1 MSKQTR
7 VSTSASV
14 LALLI
19 VAAGIPASASGFQ
32 LREQGASNQG
42 LSYAGVSAGGSDI
55 SSMFF
60 NPASLTRF
68 DGTQLNLGF
77 TNILPSTKFSDGAAS
92 RSMIPA
98 ASPLSAISGP
108 ASTGNDALSAV
119 TPTVYAMWSLS
130 KDLKVGFSVNVPYG
144 LTTQY
149 DANWIGRYHDLRSH
163 LETLDLS
170 PTVAYRFS
178 DQWSGGV
185 SFVARQAKAELSQAV
200 DFGYEAYGLVGK
212 IQALDKTFS
221 NTNPLTKAPIVLPGL
236 ADGSVFVKGDSWAYG
251 FKAGVLYE
259 PTKDLRV
266 GLGYQSAMKE
276 NIKGTATFTIPSTAT
291 AGLQGLATVN
301 AGHTASLGL
310 MNTVFTAATA
320 NGPVSAELNLPS
332 CISLG
337 LAYELSPTF
346 TLSAEVQRTQWSTF
360 EELRLKFTNNH
371 LLPTPDGTTYS
382 QPDQPTTEKWTDSTF
397 VSVGAAC
404 HPGNGWT
411 YRLGLAMDKAPVDT
425 ATRTPRIPDADRT
438 WISAGTSYQFSKTF
452 GLDFGYTHIIAKDST
467 VNLSGG
473 TDTASADFFKGNLSG
488 TYKNAIDIWALQARW
503 SF

>member
-1 MSKQTR
+1 
-7 VSTSASV
+7 
-14 LALLI
+14 LAFII

-32 LREQGASNQG
+32 LREQGASGQG
-42 LSYAGVSAGGSDI
+42 QSYAGISAGGSDI

-60 NPASLTRF
+60 NPANLTRY
-68 DGTQLNLGF
+68 DGFQLNLGF

-92 RSMIPA
+92 RSMIPS
-98 ASPLSAISGP
+98 ASPFSPVSGP
-108 ASTGNDALSAV
+108 ASTGNAALSAV
-119 TPTVYAMWSLS
+119 TPTVYAMWSLT
-130 KDLKVGFSVNVPYG
+130 KDLKVGISLNVPYG
-144 LTTQY
+144 LTTEY
-149 DANWIGRYHDLRSH
+149 DANWIGRYHALRSH
-163 LETLDLS
+163 LETMDIT

-178 DQWSGGV
+178 DQWSGGL

-200 DFGYEAYGLVGK
+200 DFGYQAYGLVGQ
-212 IQALDKTFS
+212 IQKVDPTFS
-221 NTNPLTKAPIVLPGL
+221 NLNPITHAPIVTPGA

-251 FKAGVLYE
+251 FKAGVLFE
-259 PTKDLRV
+259 PTKTLRV

-276 NIKGTATFTIPSTAT
+276 KIKGTATFTIPSTAS
-291 AGLQGLATVN
+291 AGLAGLATIN
-301 AGHTASLGL
+301 AGHTASLTE
-310 MNTVFTAATA
+310 MNTVFAAGTA

-332 CISLG
+332 CLSLG
-337 LAYELSPTF
+337 LAYDLSPTF

-360 EELRLKFTNNH
+360 EELRLKFDNNH
-371 LLPTPDGTTYS
+371 LLPDGVNYS
-382 QPDQPTTEKWTDSTF
+382 QPDQPTTEKWTDTTF